1 MLNESKL
8 LVSLTPEEQFH
19 LEPLFL
25 GQPVQKE
32 TLNRFGFPLNPFG
45 PLELFDVIP
54 FVLLLDRREP
64 IPHPFFAI
72 FVAGQHIRSNPSPA
86 VPGAFGDEF
95 HHARLVVGLQ
105 DKMFRQR
112 LAER

>member
-1 MLNESKL
+1 MLNALKL
-8 LVSLTPEEQFH
+8 LVSLTPEEQLH

-45 PLELFDVIP
+45 PLKLFDVFP
-54 FVLLLDRREP
+54 FVLFLDRREP
-64 IPHPFFAI
+64 IPQPYFAI
-72 FVAGQHIRSNPSPA
+72 FVAAQHIRSSPSPA
-86 VPGAFGDEF
+86 VAGALGDEF